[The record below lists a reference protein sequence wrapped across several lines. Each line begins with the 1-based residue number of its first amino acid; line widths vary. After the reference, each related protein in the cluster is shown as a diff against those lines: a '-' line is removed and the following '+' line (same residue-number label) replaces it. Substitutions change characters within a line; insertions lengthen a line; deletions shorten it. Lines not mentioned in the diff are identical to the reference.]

1 MLRKIN
7 NKWLQITLAGA
18 LLFPLG
24 TACAATKSN
33 PNMKKVVIAQNTEVA
48 RSNEEVREVAVK
60 KIAATNTPV
69 KPVEKPPVRLVKLE
83 VQRGEE
89 ISRLMADVDGD
100 GKEELV
106 MLMGNKIADSTH
118 YKSDLYV
125 VAKDPTTGKVKG
137 FVRPQNLGGYDAY
150 MTVCDV
156 TGDDNCNIIVAAPTG
171 GSGGIVDYR
180 ILDFGGATPREIF
193 GTNENKGVSVT
204 GSFLPD
210 FKVRIVIPSI
220 NKEFSMDLPGDHAS
234 YIRLNVYEEDGSLKD
249 SGLRPYTQDL
259 VNLIALDVNGD
270 GRDELITTQRVV
282 GVLNSDV
289 LGHVRTKWEYRA
301 GSWQSSKVDFQTT
314 LEAKQDFVKED
325 SQSGKGGYEIKK
337 EQVEVDGS
345 SIAYPHF
352 SKLPKEQQWIVNKQ
366 VEDYAK
372 TILRTVMG
380 KGQATVRYN
389 VKYAGNKFA
398 SIFFLGTVVKENKV
412 DTVAEAFNFNLTTGE
427 DLSLKKIV
435 GSEGEFWQ
443 MIKAKSGKK
452 NMVVNKNN
460 VYSYY
465 FDGDAL
471 VLLYG
476 EGKEFE
482 LNASDLTKL
491 LRKGEIK
498 DEISTKQSKEDKA
511 KKIERNKVNTEK
523 TH

>member
-7 NKWLQITLAGA
+7 TKLLRITLAGA

-24 TACAATKSN
+24 TAFAATKSN
-33 PNMKKVVIAQNTEVA
+33 PNMKKIVISKNTEVA
-48 RSNEEVREVAVK
+48 GNTEEAGEVAVK

-69 KPVEKPPVRLVKLE
+69 KPVEKPPVHLVKLE

-100 GKEELV
+100 GKEELI

-125 VAKDPTTGKVKG
+125 IAKDPSTGKVKG

-193 GTNENKGVSVT
+193 GANENKGVSVT

-210 FKVRIVIPSI
+210 FKVQIVIPSI
-220 NKEFSMDLPGDHAS
+220 NKEFSMDLPGDQAS
-234 YIRLNVYEEDGSLKD
+234 YVRLNAYEENGSLKD

-270 GRDELITTQRVV
+270 GRDEIITTQRVV

-289 LGHVRTKWEYRA
+289 LGHIRTKWEYRA
-301 GSWQSSKVDFQTT
+301 GSWQTSKVDFQTT
-314 LEAKQDFVKED
+314 LEAKQDYVKED
-325 SQSGKGGYEIKK
+325 SQKGKGGYEIKK
-337 EQVEVDGS
+337 EQVEVDGN
-345 SIAYPHF
+345 SIVYPHF

-372 TILRTVMG
+372 TILRAVMG

-389 VKYAGNKFA
+389 VKYAGDKFA
-398 SIFFLGTVVKENKV
+398 SILFSGTVIKENKV
-412 DTVAEAFNFNLTTGE
+412 DTIAEAFNFNLRTGE
-427 DLSLKKIV
+427 DLALKKVV
-435 GSEGEFWQ
+435 GSEGAFWK
-443 MIKAKSGKK
+443 MIKAKGGKK
-452 NMVVNKNN
+452 NIVVNKNN

-471 VLLYG
+471 VLLYN
-476 EGKEFE
+476 EGNEFE
-482 LNASDLTKL
+482 LNAADLTNL
-491 LRKGEIK
+491 LKKGEIK
-498 DEISTKQSKEDKA
+498 NEISTKQSKAEKTE
-511 KKIERNKVNTEK
+511 KIEKNKVNTEK